1 MTQKREIQTEIDNNR
16 LMTRLS
22 VGGGTAALIL
32 LVLTLVLRSFR
43 GGDVFY
49 LAALPYALAV
59 LFAAAAMI
67 YGILGTSAALEE
79 EEKKLLAKRAES
91 RALDVEEDVRFT
103 AGRSFANYRRF
114 APYAVTVLAALLTG
128 TMIYFYRA
136 DLAGRSVSAM
146 NGAAIHSALIAA
158 VMMLLSVFAGAFFVG
173 QSRSRGFRWLRPI
186 GAWLI
191 AAFAVMLVATA
202 TAICFSNNLK
212 SIDHTAAVVILWIF
226 AVLGIEFIV
235 NFIIEFYRPR
245 TLQESRPIF
254 ESQLLALF
262 TEPGGIMRNIASAL
276 DYQFG
281 FKVSGTWIYSFLE
294 KSFFPTILVWAL
306 LLWGFTMVH
315 EIGPS
320 EVGVKENLGCVVSKE
335 LPPGIYW
342 SLPAPFGTVRH
353 FSTTELQQLTLGETH
368 SAQKNDAAEAPDDGH
383 GHSKPAP
390 ANDKNKPTRVV
401 TWTTAHGAD
410 DDNFIVAVPDEVG
423 KTARDNEAAS
433 ISFVRMSVPVQF
445 RIKPNG
451 VMDYAYRNVN
461 PRKTLM
467 LAGQQVLTEYLA
479 SCSMQEVMSTHRHS
493 AEKEV
498 RDRIQRVADRLH
510 LGVEIVSVTITDAHP
525 PVGEEGFEVAAAFQN
540 IIGAMESRMTEILK
554 AEAYMAQQKP
564 ESIAAASER
573 IAAARSYSYSTRTVA
588 AAEAE
593 RFRTQL
599 NTYLV
604 MPEMFKLRT
613 YLDFLEKDCG
623 SMRKF
628 ILSSDLGSEI
638 LQFNLEVKER
648 LDLVDT
654 DITKLTYN

>member
-16 LMTRLS
+16 MMTRLS
-22 VGGGTAALIL
+22 IGGGAAALIL
-32 LVLTLVLRSFR
+32 LILTLVLRSFR

-49 LAALPYALAV
+49 LAALPYALAF
-59 LFAAAAMI
+59 LFAVAAMI
-67 YGILGTSAALEE
+67 YGLLGSAAALEE
-79 EEKKLLAKRAES
+79 EEKQLLAKRAET

-103 AGRSFANYRRF
+103 AGRSFSNYRRF
-114 APYAVTVLAALLTG
+114 APYAVTVLAVLLTG
-128 TMIYFYRA
+128 LMIYLYRA
-136 DLAGRSVSAM
+136 DFAGRKISEM

-158 VMMLLSVFAGAFFVG
+158 VMMLLSVFSGAFFVG

-191 AAFAVMLVATA
+191 AAFAVMLIATA

-212 SIDHTAAVVILWIF
+212 TVDHTAAVVVLWIF
-226 AVLGIEFIV
+226 AVLGVEFIV

-262 TEPGGIMRNIASAL
+262 TEPGGMMRNLASAL

-294 KSFFPTILVWAL
+294 KSFFPTLLVWAL
-306 LLWGFTMVH
+306 LLWGFTMLH
-315 EIGPS
+315 EIGPN
-320 EVGVKENLGCVVSKE
+320 EVGIKESLGRVVSRE

-353 FSTTELQQLTLGETH
+353 FSTTELQQLILGETQ
-368 SAQKNDAAEAPDDGH
+368 SKKDAAADTPDDGH
-383 GHSKPAP
+383 GHSKPA
-390 ANDKNKPTRVV
+390 ADEKNKPTQVI
-401 TWTTAHGAD
+401 TWTAAHGDD
-410 DDNFIVAVPDEVG
+410 DDNFIVAVPDETG
-423 KTARDNEAAS
+423 KTVRDSEAAS

-445 RIKPNG
+445 RIKPDG
-451 VMDYAYRNVN
+451 VMDYAYRNTN
-461 PRKTLM
+461 AAKTLK

-479 SCSMQEVMSTHRHS
+479 SCSMQEVMSTHRHA
-493 AEKEV
+493 AEKTIRE
-498 RDRIQRVADRLH
+498 RLQQAADRLR

-525 PVGEEGFEVAAAFQN
+525 PVGEEGYEVADAFQN

-573 IAAARSYSYSTRTVA
+573 VAAARSYSYSTRTVA

-613 YLDFLEKDCG
+613 YLDFLEKDCR

-628 ILSSDLGSEI
+628 IVSSDLGSEI

>member
-1 MTQKREIQTEIDNNR
+1 MTQKREIQTEIDNSR
-16 LMTRLS
+16 LMTRLAI
-22 VGGGTAALIL
+22 GGGAAALVL

-49 LAALPYALAV
+49 LAALPYALAL
-59 LFAAAAMI
+59 LFAVAAMI

-79 EEKKLLAKRAES
+79 EEKQLLAKRAET

-103 AGRSFANYRRF
+103 AGRSFSNYRRF
-114 APYAVTVLAALLTG
+114 APYAVTVLAVLLTG
-128 TMIYFYRA
+128 LMIYLYRA
-136 DLAGRSVSAM
+136 DFAGRTVSDM
-146 NGAAIHSALIAA
+146 GGTAIHSALIAA
-158 VMMLLSVFAGAFFVG
+158 VMMLLNVFCGAFFVG
-173 QSRSRGFRWLRPI
+173 QSRARGFRWLRPV

-191 AAFAVMLVATA
+191 AAFAVMLVATG

-212 SIDHTAAVVILWIF
+212 TIDHTAAVIILWIF

-245 TLQESRPIF
+245 TLQEVRPIF
-254 ESQLLALF
+254 ESQLLSLF
-262 TEPGGIMRNIASAL
+262 TEPGGMMRNIASAL

-294 KSFFPTILVWAL
+294 KSFFPTIIVWAL
-306 LLWGFTMVH
+306 LLWGFTTLH
-315 EIGPS
+315 EIGPN
-320 EVGVKENLGCVVSKE
+320 EVGVKEFLGCVVSGE
-335 LPPGIYW
+335 LQPGIYW
-342 SLPAPFGTVRH
+342 SLPAPFGTVRR
-353 FSTTELQQLTLGETH
+353 FSTTKLQQLTLGETTDK
-368 SAQKNDAAEAPDDGH
+368 AKADAAETPDDGH
-383 GHSKPAP
+383 GHGKPA
-390 ANDKNKPTRVV
+390 ANDDKNKPSQVI
-401 TWTTAHGAD
+401 TWTSAHGED
-410 DDNFIVAVPDEVG
+410 DDNFIVAVPDETG
-423 KTARDNEAAS
+423 KTVRDNEAAS
-433 ISFVRMSVPVQF
+433 ISFLRLSVPVQF
-445 RIKPNG
+445 RIRKGG
-451 VMDYAYRNVN
+451 VMDYAYNNVN
-461 PRKTLM
+461 AAKTLKF
-467 LAGQQVLTEYLA
+467 AGQQVLTEYLA
-479 SCSMQEVMSTHRHS
+479 SCSMQEVMSTHRHA
-493 AEKEV
+493 AEKTIRE
-498 RDRIQRVADRLH
+498 RIQLAADRLK

-525 PVGEEGFEVAAAFQN
+525 PIGEEGYEVADAFQN

-573 IAAARSYSYSTRTVA
+573 VAAARSYSYSTRTVA

-613 YLDFLEKDCG
+613 YLDFLEKDCR

-628 ILSSDLGSEI
+628 IVSSDLGSEI
-638 LQFNLEVKER
+638 LQFNMEVKER